1 MTGTVIDGVVD
12 RPRFRSIKRQRAH
25 HRVSFFPPPQAL
37 RYTLIPPRTRLIS
50 YPQATSLP
58 HSPIPT
64 MADRPAIFPS
74 SALNIGIRQ
83 SEIRLIAI
91 TVISFTGGT
100 ILIFVLGWAV
110 MQVVDRVREHRTA
123 DTRRT
128 GQFKS
133 FAYKCKKAK
142 KWNHFFNERRW
153 RNGERDGLEDPL
165 VDIEAKRTRAAL
177 YPLRGADQLQYL
189 YPSNRLAELHSARSR
204 FGGTDSEYSLP
215 RMPLPTYSPAA
226 SFGSSHSSPQ
236 FSPPSYRTD
245 PSCDSAPEESPN
257 PTQSNERYQY
267 FSNGVALD
275 IAAPISSRPLSY
287 TTRIPAPRVD
297 DELDPDSFSL
307 FSPPPLRIPS
317 PPPPIYASPSSS
329 ASPRDSPSSTYSS
342 PPSCSTPFSSN
353 PGDLGIDIDYYMMFC
368 DTDRIEAPPPQSPET
383 ANQEPRCNARRFG
396 WANLSAC
403 LPSNLSLSSAARRKD
418 AEKSMPGS
426 LPGSPVLPGRPTGPL
441 PPVPTTGSRFNAF
454 APDASSLRPVS
465 GLGLR
470 SDDIS
475 GLRLNSG
482 SINAPPAESLG
493 CRADNKVLI
502 RETTSQPRSIL
513 LTARSTSTRSE
524 RPTVSFISPVLP
536 SAPFPGD
543 KHDQARHSLPSS
555 ASGYSTSA
563 YSNESRAEDGE
574 GCDLSAIWEE
584 MMKNVAPLSPRKRE
598 ESPSTDDARRVPGL
612 AI

>member
-1 MTGTVIDGVVD
+1 
-12 RPRFRSIKRQRAH
+12 
-25 HRVSFFPPPQAL
+25 
-37 RYTLIPPRTRLIS
+37 
-50 YPQATSLP
+50 
-58 HSPIPT
+58 
-64 MADRPAIFPS
+64 MADRPAIYPS
-74 SALNIGIRQ
+74 SALNLGIRQ

-100 ILIFVLGWAV
+100 ILVFVLGWAV

-177 YPLRGADQLQYL
+177 YPLRGGDQLQYL
-189 YPSNRLAELHSARSR
+189 YPSIRLAELDSARSR

-226 SFGSSHSSPQ
+226 SFSGSSLSSPQ

-245 PSCDSAPEESPN
+245 PSCHSPSEESPN
-257 PTQSNERYQY
+257 PTQPDERYQY

-275 IAAPISSRPLSY
+275 IAVPIPRPLSY

-297 DELDPDSFSL
+297 DEQDPDSFSL

-329 ASPRDSPSSTYSS
+329 ASPRDSPGSNYSS
-342 PPSCSTPFSSN
+342 PPSCSTPFNSN

-368 DTDRIEAPPPQSPET
+368 DTDPTEVPPHSPGAP
-383 ANQEPRCNARRFG
+383 EPRYNARRFG

-403 LPSNLSLSSAARRKD
+403 LPSNLSLSSVVRRKD
-418 AEKSMPGS
+418 AGRSMSGS

-441 PPVPTTGSRFNAF
+441 PPVPTTGSRFNTF
-454 APDASSLRPVS
+454 TPGASSPSGLRPVS

-475 GLRLNSG
+475 CLRLNSS
-482 SINAPPAESLG
+482 SINGPPESLG
-493 CRADNKVLI
+493 LLEDKISHSEA
-502 RETTSQPRSIL
+502 TSQPRSIL
-513 LTARSTSTRSE
+513 LTTRSTSTRSE
-524 RPTVSFISPVLP
+524 RPKVSFVSPVLS
-536 SAPFPGD
+536 SAPFPVD

-563 YSNESRAEDGE
+563 YSNESRVEDGE

-584 MMKNVAPLSPRKRE
+584 MMRNVAPLSPRKQE
-598 ESPSTDDARRVPGL
+598 ESHVRTDDARRVPGL

>member
-1 MTGTVIDGVVD
+1 
-12 RPRFRSIKRQRAH
+12 
-25 HRVSFFPPPQAL
+25 
-37 RYTLIPPRTRLIS
+37 
-50 YPQATSLP
+50 
-58 HSPIPT
+58 

-74 SALNIGIRQ
+74 SALNLGIRQ

-91 TVISFTGGT
+91 TVISFIGGT
-100 ILIFVLGWAV
+100 ILIFALGWAV

-153 RNGERDGLEDPL
+153 RNGDRDGLEDPL

-177 YPLRGADQLQYL
+177 YPLRGGDRLQYL
-189 YPSNRLAELHSARSR
+189 YPSGRLAELHSARSR

-226 SFGSSHSSPQ
+226 SFSSSHSSPQ

-245 PSCDSAPEESPN
+245 PSCDRVPEESPN
-257 PTQSNERYQY
+257 PTQSHERYQY

-275 IAAPISSRPLSY
+275 IAAPISSRPFSY
-287 TTRIPAPRVD
+287 TTRIPAPQVD
-297 DELDPDSFSL
+297 DEPDQDSFSL

-329 ASPRDSPSSTYSS
+329 ASPWDSPSSTYSS

-353 PGDLGIDIDYYMMFC
+353 HGDLGLDIDYYMMFC
-368 DTDRIEAPPPQSPET
+368 DTDRTDAPPQSPEA
-383 ANQEPRCNARRFG
+383 ANQEPRRNARRFG

-403 LPSNLSLSSAARRKD
+403 LPSNLSLSSVVRRKD
-418 AEKSMPGS
+418 AGKSMSGS

-441 PPVPTTGSRFNAF
+441 PPVPTTSSLFKPF
-454 APDASSLRPVS
+454 ISDASSPSSLRPVS

-475 GLRLNSG
+475 DLRLNSG
-482 SINAPPAESLG
+482 SINASPAESLG
-493 CRADNKVLI
+493 CRADNKILI
-502 RETTSQPRSIL
+502 HEAMSQPRSIL

-524 RPTVSFISPVLP
+524 RPTVSFVSSALP

-543 KHDQARHSLPSS
+543 KDDQARHSLPSS

-563 YSNESRAEDGE
+563 YLNESRVEEGE
-574 GCDLSAIWEE
+574 ECDLSAIWEE
-584 MMKNVAPLSPRKRE
+584 MMRNVAPLCPRKRD
-598 ESPSTDDARRVPGL
+598 ESSSTDETKTVSGL

>member
-1 MTGTVIDGVVD
+1 
-12 RPRFRSIKRQRAH
+12 
-25 HRVSFFPPPQAL
+25 
-37 RYTLIPPRTRLIS
+37 
-50 YPQATSLP
+50 
-58 HSPIPT
+58 
-64 MADRPAIFPS
+64 MADRPAMYPS
-74 SALNIGIRQ
+74 SALNLGIRQ

-123 DTRRT
+123 DTRRI
-128 GQFKS
+128 GQIKS

-177 YPLRGADQLQYL
+177 YPLRGADHLQYL
-189 YPSNRLAELHSARSR
+189 YPSNRLAELQSARSR

-226 SFGSSHSSPQ
+226 SFSGSSHSSPQ

-245 PSCDSAPEESPN
+245 PSCESAEEDSPN
-257 PTQSNERYQY
+257 PTQSNERFQY

-275 IAAPISSRPLSY
+275 VAAPIPRPLSY

-297 DELDPDSFSL
+297 DELDPPSFSL

-317 PPPPIYASPSSS
+317 PPPPIYASPSTS

-342 PPSCSTPFSSN
+342 PPSCSTPFNSN

-368 DTDRIEAPPPQSPET
+368 DTDRIEAPPQSPEAT
-383 ANQEPRCNARRFG
+383 NQEPRGNPRRFG

-403 LPSNLSLSSAARRKD
+403 LSSNLSLSSMVRRKD
-418 AEKSMPGS
+418 AGKSMSGS
-426 LPGSPVLPGRPTGPL
+426 LPGSPVLPGRPAGPL
-441 PPVPTTGSRFNAF
+441 PPVPANGSRFT
-454 APDASSLRPVS
+454 PGTSGLLPVS

-470 SDDIS
+470 SDDSS
-475 GLRLNSG
+475 GLGPRNS
-482 SINAPPAESLG
+482 PPAESVG
-493 CRADNKVLI
+493 CPDDNKVLI
-502 RETTSQPRSIL
+502 CKEAPQPRSIL
-513 LTARSTSTRSE
+513 VATGSNSAQAE
-524 RPTVSFISPVLP
+524 RPKVTFVSPVLP
-536 SAPFPGD
+536 SAPFPDD

-555 ASGYSTSA
+555 ASEYSTSA
-563 YSNESRAEDGE
+563 YSNESRIEDGE
-574 GCDLSAIWEE
+574 ECDLSAIWEE
-584 MMKNVAPLSPRKRE
+584 MMRNVAPLRPRKWE
-598 ESPSTDDARRVPGL
+598 ESSTDDSRRVPGL